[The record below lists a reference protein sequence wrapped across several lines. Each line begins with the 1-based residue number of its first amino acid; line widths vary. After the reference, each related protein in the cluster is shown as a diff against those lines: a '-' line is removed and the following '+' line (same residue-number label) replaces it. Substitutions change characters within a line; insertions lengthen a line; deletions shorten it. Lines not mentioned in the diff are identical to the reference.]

1 LGLIVRAVT
10 RRNIFAIIVGAVLAG
25 APFIAFNLWL
35 DNLIERQ
42 GETEV
47 GTAAKR
53 AIALAEARVR
63 DAVGTLDSLALGGV
77 ASCDEHVIEAMRYA
91 AFNTVPVK
99 EIAVI
104 GPDGKTL
111 CNHLGLPPGER
122 NLISSEPLSGVR
134 GYHFD
139 IISLPN
145 GKHMVRLPPRC
156 GHRVE
161 QHQRFGANGA
171 FLAAGIDTGRTV
183 QRLRTYCDCARRH
196 DRRIRPVAR
205 R

>member
-1 LGLIVRAVT
+1 MK
-10 RRNIFAIIVGAVLAG
+10 RRS
-25 APFIAFNLWL
+25 APP
-35 DNLIERQ
+35 Q
-42 GETEV
+42 
-47 GTAAKR
+47 R

-91 AFNTVPVK
+91 ALNTVPVK
-99 EIAVI
+99 EIAAI
-104 GPDGKTL
+104 GLDGKTL

-161 QHQRFGANGA
+161 QHQRFSANGA
-171 FLAAGIDTGRTV
+171 THVL
-183 QRLRTYCDCARRH
+183 
-196 DRRIRPVAR
+196 
-205 R
+205 